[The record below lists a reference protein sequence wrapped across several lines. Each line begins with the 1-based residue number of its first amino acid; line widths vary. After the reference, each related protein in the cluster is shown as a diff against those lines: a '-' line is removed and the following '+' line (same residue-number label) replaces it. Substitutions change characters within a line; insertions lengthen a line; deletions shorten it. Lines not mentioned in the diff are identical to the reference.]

1 MESKASEGKDDR
13 SDTFIVEELVK
24 FTNTSNY
31 VNKVQDFMLDNCR
44 GFESYR
50 DQVKSGEG
58 NKLEWM
64 DLFRDYQEL
73 VDAELG
79 NFCEQHEVEP
89 SEVFT
94 SIERYL
100 SDSAD
105 EEFIPLF
112 LKTMN
117 EEHFFEQM
125 HSYASEAR
133 RDNTVEEVL
142 QNEEKGES
150 SMSGIYHL
158 EPESLDK
165 DEIDSWL
172 DVMRLP
178 WPFKK
183 MFKSAH
189 KRPMKAT
196 IVHISQVKFEICIAV
211 PFFGNMLFDVKLNGE
226 WCTGMNR
233 LGQPIKLRGEE
244 QDNGDVILYVKDR
257 GGSLMMIFMSMTS
270 PSTIRMYREFY
281 SGGEDLGA
289 QSADAVLTCNFRK

>member
-13 SDTFIVEELVK
+13 SDSYIVEELVK

-50 DQVKSGEG
+50 DQIKSGEG

-73 VDAELG
+73 VDVELG
-79 NFCEQHEVEP
+79 NFCEQMEVDP
-89 SEVFT
+89 SDVFA
-94 SIERYL
+94 SIKRYL

-117 EEHFFEQM
+117 EQHFFEQM
-125 HSYASEAR
+125 HSYASEAN
-133 RDNTVEEVL
+133 RDNAAEEVL

-158 EPESLDK
+158 VPESLDK
-165 DEIDSWL
+165 DDIDKWL
-172 DVMRLP
+172 NAMGLP

-189 KRPMKAT
+189 KRPMKTT
-196 IVHISQVKFEICIAV
+196 IVHISKVKFEICLAV
-211 PFFGNMLFDVKLNGE
+211 PFFGNMLFDVNLNGD
-226 WCTGMNR
+226 WCSGTNR
-233 LGQPIKLRGEE
+233 IGQPIKLRGQE
-244 QDNGDVILYVKDR
+244 QENGDVTLQVRDR
-257 GGSLMMIFMSMTS
+257 SGSLMMIFMSMTS
-270 PSTIRMYREFY
+270 PNTVRMYREFY
-281 SGGEDLGA
+281 SGGEDLGTPH
-289 QSADAVLTCNFRK
+289 ADAVLSCNFSK